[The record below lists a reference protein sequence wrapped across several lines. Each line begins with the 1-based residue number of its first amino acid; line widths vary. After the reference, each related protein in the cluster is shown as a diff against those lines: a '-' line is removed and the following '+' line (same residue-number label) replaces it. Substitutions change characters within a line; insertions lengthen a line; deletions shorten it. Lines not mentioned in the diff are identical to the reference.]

1 MSAYRSSRNKIIADA
16 IGISPDE
23 VSLYVVEIEKQ
34 SSGEGFNLYFA
45 VQTPEPVRLKA
56 KGLDARLILETGPL
70 DIDGL

>member
-45 VQTPEPVRLKA
+45 VQTPEPVRLKV